1 MVDLSD
7 SAPLPYA
14 IRFEQVF
21 KSFGRHDVLRGLDL
35 AIPRG
40 QLSVIIGRSGTG
52 KSVAL
57 KHAMGLIKPDNGKI
71 WVGEH
76 EVTAMKRD
84 ALRRLRLRFGMVFQH
99 AALFD
104 SMNVYQNVSFPLRE
118 HTKMTEPEMEA
129 KVRAVLAQVGLSEAI
144 HKMPAELSGGMAKR
158 VGLARAL
165 VHTPEI
171 LLYDEP
177 TTGLD
182 PILTAQIDKLI
193 ADTQRAHPGMTS
205 VVVSH
210 DMEGAFRIADR
221 IFMIHEGRI
230 VAQGDP
236 RWFRE
241 TPDPMVR
248 QFVEGRLDGPIR
260 VE

>member
-1 MVDLSD
+1 MADVSGE
-7 SAPLPYA
+7 APDAPI
-14 IRFEQVF
+14 IRFEGVY
-21 KSFGRHDVLRGLDL
+21 KSFGKHEVLRGLDL

-40 QLSVIIGRSGTG
+40 RLSVIIGRSGTG
-52 KSVAL
+52 KSVTL
-57 KHAMGLIKPDNGKI
+57 KHAMGLIKPDKGRI
-71 WVGEH
+71 WVGES
-76 EVTAMKRD
+76 EVTSMKR
-84 ALRRLRLRFGMVFQH
+84 AELQNLRLRFGMVFQH

-104 SMNVYQNVSFPLRE
+104 SMTVYHNVSFPLRE
-118 HTKMTEPEMEA
+118 HTKLKESEMEA

-144 HKMPAELSGGMAKR
+144 HKMPSELSGGMAKR

-193 ADTQRAHPGMTS
+193 ADTQAAHPGMTS

-210 DMEGAFRIADR
+210 DMEGAFRIADH

-230 VAQGDP
+230 VAQGEP
-236 RWFRE
+236 AWFRDS
-241 TPDPMVR
+241 PDPMVR
-248 QFVEGRLDGPIR
+248 QFVEGRLDGPMR